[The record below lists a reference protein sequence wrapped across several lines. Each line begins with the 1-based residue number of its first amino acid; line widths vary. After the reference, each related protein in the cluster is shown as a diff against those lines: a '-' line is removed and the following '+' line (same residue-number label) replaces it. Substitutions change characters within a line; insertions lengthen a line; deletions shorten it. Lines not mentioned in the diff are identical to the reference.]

1 MRNISSPQ
9 KDGEETEWCR
19 PRGGGLPRHA
29 TLLKD
34 PTTLFAS
41 PDLRCINDMPTAV
54 DLGIHELAAAGILVD
69 QQPTWLIPAV
79 RDLERLRTMP
89 GSVGVGDVR
98 PLLVRLFLRDSGIYA
113 IASCLSPL
121 CSLLLTPFLT
131 RHLSARDYGML
142 TLLTTTLALL
152 GPLAQLGLGSAFVRL
167 YHQQVSGLCE
177 RHALLTTLTLL
188 VATFSLCV
196 AVLLA
201 ILAPELSCLLLH
213 GVDGVP
219 LLRLAALQLF
229 LQNMG
234 IPAFTWLR
242 ARGRAAAFVALSLL
256 NLLLTPAL
264 TFLFVGVWQWG
275 DAGVVL
281 ATCGGCAGALL
292 GSLTLF
298 NYRVRWRVSWP
309 LARHLLIYGLSTL
322 PAACSVWVLQ
332 LADRYFLLAFGTL
345 AQTASYSIAYTLG
358 NILGP
363 LVITPFSLAW
373 YSALHALAR
382 QTRARELFGLV
393 FRWYC
398 IALLVM
404 VFGVSLLAN
413 DILRL
418 FFPPS
423 YTLAAPIVPLIA
435 LSNVF
440 FGLFEFFN
448 LGIVLRGK
456 LRFNL
461 LLLPLAALINLGGNC
476 LLVPAFGGIGA
487 AGATLLAYVFLALL
501 ACLVNQHLYPVPL
514 DLALCAAGLLLG
526 GLYYALYQWLLP
538 LDQPLFHCLATAS
551 LIACYA
557 LSLWLLSLPGGRKRK

>member
-1 MRNISSPQ
+1 M
-9 KDGEETEWCR
+9 EWR
-19 PRGGGLPRHA
+19 LRGGLPRRA

-34 PTTLFAS
+34 PTTLFIGAA
-41 PDLRCINDMPTAV
+41 PEGINDMPTAAYPV
-54 DLGIHELAAAGILVD
+54 IPDLTAAGIVVD

-79 RDLERLRTMP
+79 EDLERLRAMP
-89 GSVGVGDVR
+89 GSVDAGEMR
-98 PLLVRLFLRDSGIYA
+98 SLLLRLFLRDSGLYA

-121 CSLLLTPFLT
+121 CALLLTPFLT
-131 RHLSARDYGML
+131 RHLSAQDYGML

-152 GPLAQLGLGSAFVRL
+152 GPLAQLGLGAAFVRL
-167 YHQQVSGLCE
+167 YHQQVSGPCE

-188 VATFSLCV
+188 VAAFSLCV

-201 ILAPELSCLLLH
+201 ILAPGLSRLLLH
-213 GVDGVP
+213 DADGVP

-229 LQNMG
+229 LQNMTM
-234 IPAFTWLR
+234 PAFTWLR
-242 ARGRAAAFVALSLL
+242 ACGRAALFVVVSLF
-256 NLLLTPAL
+256 NLLLNPAL
-264 TFLFVGVWQWG
+264 TFLFVGIWQWG
-275 DAGVVL
+275 DVGVLL
-281 ATCGGCAGALL
+281 AACGGYVGVLL
-292 GSLTLF
+292 CSLFLF
-298 NYRVRWRVSWP
+298 NSRVRWHISWP
-309 LARHLLIYGLSTL
+309 LARQLLIYGMSTL
-322 PAACSVWVLQ
+322 PASCSVWVLQ

-373 YSALHALAR
+373 YSALHVLAR

-398 IALLVM
+398 IVLLVM
-404 VFGVSLLAN
+404 AFGVSLLAN
-413 DILRL
+413 DVLLL

-476 LLVPAFGGIGA
+476 LLVPAFGSMGA
-487 AGATLLAYVFLALL
+487 AASTLLAYVFLALL
-501 ACLVNQHLYPVPL
+501 ACMVNQHLYPISL
-514 DLALCAAGLLLG
+514 DLALYAVGLLLG
-526 GLYYALYQWLLP
+526 GLYYVLYQWLLP
-538 LDQPLFHCLATAS
+538 LDQPLFHWLTTAS
-551 LIACYA
+551 LIVCYA
-557 LSLWLLSLPGGRKRK
+557 LSLWLLSLLSGWKRK